1 MSKTK
6 ELDTI
11 TNKIVQEIHELIY
24 ERVSMTLEYSDLEI
38 EGDDFHDAHEY
49 IMARVIEKIYKNE

>member
-1 MSKTK
+1 MSVTK

-11 TNKIVQEIHELIY
+11 TNNVVQEIHELIY

-38 EGDDFHDAHEY
+38 EGDDFNDAHDY
-49 IMARVIEKIYKNE
+49 IMARVIEKLYKNN